1 MRFEYAPP
9 NPFLIV
15 SDGTW
20 LTIKNVKKEKGDQFP
35 LSQTPLRLVLGD
47 KVDIVKDT
55 SVLDY
60 QEQDGILTVTV
71 EDKKNTLGSG
81 QLTLVFDQTRKV
93 LQQWIV
99 TDGKGRKTTVSLE
112 NLQAGIEPD
121 PKLFVVKIKR
131 DSTNGP

>member
-1 MRFEYAPP
+1 M
-9 NPFLIV
+9 
-15 SDGTW
+15 
-20 LTIKNVKKEKGDQFP
+20 
-35 LSQTPLRLVLGD
+35 VLGD

-71 EDKKNTLGSG
+71 EDKKYTLGSG

-131 DSTNGP
+131 DSKNGP